1 MLGFLNTNQS
11 LQTTKSLTNGL
22 DFECQNQIIY
32 LNHQTDRQTHAR
44 VRTHTHTHPFS
55 KDILSRAAYI
65 DGAAT
70 SRREKIKHTKY
81 DSQLLP
87 GGYAPTAIP
96 LVFEHYG
103 RWGDEAQ
110 QFLKTL
116 SLMSYDEDGHQNA
129 SNLQHIGDNVYQFSY
144 NNVMLE

>member
-1 MLGFLNTNQS
+1 MPAAE
-11 LQTTKSLTNGL
+11 L
-22 DFECQNQIIY
+22 DIA
-32 LNHQTDRQTHAR
+32 LS
-44 VRTHTHTHPFS
+44 HPFS
-55 KDILSRAAYI
+55 KDILSKAAYI
-65 DGAAT
+65 DGAVA

-116 SLMSYDEDGHQNA
+116 SLMSYDEDVRQNA
-129 SNLQHIGDNVYQFSY
+129 SNFTTYWRRRLSVQLQQCNARVISSRLLKLTRKVKRM
-144 NNVMLE
+144 NNIHN